1 MRFNNTFQLT
11 KNRQGDRKV
20 ALSANGDDNLALIE
34 VKDLALAY
42 EGNVVA
48 SDINF
53 TVNEGDYLCI
63 IGENG
68 SGKTTL
74 MKALLGLMKI
84 YSGEIIFG
92 DGLTATE
99 IGYMPQR
106 TDIQKDFPATCYEVV
121 LSGTLGNKKF
131 KPFYSKEDK
140 KKAAENM
147 RILGIENL
155 KKKSFQD
162 LSGGQQQRVL
172 LARALCATK
181 KIILLDEPVTG
192 LDPIVTAEMYDIIN
206 RLNKEH
212 GIAVIM
218 ISHDIAGAL
227 ECASHILHLHHKQL
241 FFGTKDEYLLNQAA
255 KDFIGGENK

>member
-1 MRFNNTFQLT
+1 MIHLP
-11 KNRQGDRKV
+11 
-20 ALSANGDDNLALIE
+20 LIE

-42 EGNVVA
+42 EGHVVA
-48 SDINF
+48 KNINF

-74 MKALLGLMKI
+74 MKAILGLLKI
-84 YSGEIIFG
+84 YSGEINFG
-92 DGLTATE
+92 DGLTQTE

-121 LSGTLGNKKF
+121 LSGTLGSKKF

-140 KKAAENM
+140 KRAEENM
-147 RILGIENL
+147 AILGIEDL
-155 KKKSFQD
+155 KKRSFQD

-172 LARALCATK
+172 LARALCATE

-192 LDPIVTAEMYDIIN
+192 LDPLVTAEMYGIIK
-206 RLNKEH
+206 RLNEEH

-218 ISHDIAGAL
+218 ISHDIAGAVDS
-227 ECASHILHLHHKQL
+227 ASHILHLHHEPL
-241 FFGTKDEYLLNQAA
+241 FFGTKDDYLLNQAA
-255 KDFIGGENK
+255 KDFLGGENK

>member
-1 MRFNNTFQLT
+1 MIQLP
-11 KNRQGDRKV
+11 
-20 ALSANGDDNLALIE
+20 LIE

-42 EGNVVA
+42 EGHVVA
-48 SDINF
+48 KNINF

-74 MKALLGLMKI
+74 MKAILGLLKI
-84 YSGEIIFG
+84 YSGEINFG
-92 DGLTATE
+92 DGLTQTE

-121 LSGTLGNKKF
+121 LSGTLGSKKF

-140 KKAAENM
+140 TRAEEHMAIHGN
-147 RILGIENL
+147 EDL
-155 KKKSFQD
+155 KKRAYQD

-172 LARALCATK
+172 LARALCATE

-192 LDPIVTAEMYDIIN
+192 LDPLVTAEMYGIIK
-206 RLNKEH
+206 RLNEEH

-218 ISHDIAGAL
+218 ISHDIAGAVDS
-227 ECASHILHLHHKQL
+227 ASHILHLHHEPL
-241 FFGTKDEYLLNQAA
+241 FFGTKDDYLLNQAA
-255 KDFIGGENK
+255 KDFLGGENK